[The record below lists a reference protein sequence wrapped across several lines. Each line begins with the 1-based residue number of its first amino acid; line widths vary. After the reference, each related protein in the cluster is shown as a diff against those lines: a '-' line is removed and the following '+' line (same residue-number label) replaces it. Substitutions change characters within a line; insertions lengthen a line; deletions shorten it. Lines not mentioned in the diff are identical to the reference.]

1 MAACSKLSSVSWIL
15 AGLAAIPY
23 LLFTTITL
31 MVDDPP
37 GSKNF
42 IEESAICVLLPT
54 NITPQVRQGKR
65 NLRYANFVKQQ
76 QGRARQNS

>member
-1 MAACSKLSSVSWIL
+1 MSWIL

-37 GSKNF
+37 GSENF
-42 IEESAICVLLPT
+42 IQESAICVLLPT
-54 NITPQVRQGKR
+54 NITPQVSWDNEK
-65 NLRYANFVKQQ
+65 AVE
-76 QGRARQNS
+76 